1 MTMSVHHQNIY
12 SCNFYGNAS
21 VKCTGSKTQNDKKMK
36 RKQLFLT
43 GILLMAVAMMST
55 SCARQMRM
63 LEIGDS
69 KIVSESRPLNGF
81 EKIEI
86 NGSPN
91 VYYTQADSFSVKVR
105 CSENGQENILT
116 DVNDGTLF
124 IRNRGKVGI
133 LNVVINDEDQAEIFV
148 TSPDLVSVRLNGSGD
163 FKSEKRVDSDMM
175 EIMLRGSGDIDF
187 TDLICDDCHVDL
199 IGSGNIDIH
208 RLEAKETDASLI
220 GSGDINLELWRVVS
234 TRLGLKGSGDIDVTF
249 NEGCQAVDCELR
261 GSGDIEL
268 SGVVSRFSQQKSGS
282 GDVNVDKLR
291 MVK

>member
-1 MTMSVHHQNIY
+1 
-12 SCNFYGNAS
+12 
-21 VKCTGSKTQNDKKMK
+21 MK

-43 GILLMAVAMMST
+43 SMLLTAVAVIST

-63 LEIGDS
+63 LEIDDS
-69 KIVSESRPLNGF
+69 KIVSEFRPLKGF

-86 NGSPN
+86 SGSPN

-105 CSENGQENILT
+105 CSEDGQENILT
-116 DVNDGTLF
+116 DVSDGTLF
-124 IRNRGKVGI
+124 IRNRGKMGV
-133 LNVVINDEDQAEIFV
+133 LNIVVHDEDQAGIYV

-163 FKSEKRVDSDMM
+163 FSSEKCVDTDVM
-175 EIMLRGSGDIDF
+175 EIVLRGSGDIAF
-187 TDLICDDCHVDL
+187 KDLICDVCHVDL
-199 IGSGNIDIH
+199 VGSGNIDIH

-220 GSGDINLELWRVVS
+220 GSGDINLELWRVLS
-234 TRLGLKGSGDIDVTF
+234 TRLGLKGSGDINVSF

-261 GSGDIEL
+261 GSGDISL